1 MTLFRSRLTRIFC
14 AAGAALCA
22 LLVAL
27 AVPAFAEPVQEFNVQ
42 LKDIKPD
49 GRYVVVF
56 TANAYDTTGE
66 QPPLVTD
73 NQFRVAAGIRIRPE
87 FRTKDY
93 QCDVNA
99 VREALVTP
107 DGNLTYTQRLRDLAG
122 TLKRTKSKLRPAIV
136 PRVETCARA
145 QIGSGKV
152 AADVRPIFKELV
164 PANFFVYLA
173 KPKNKGAE
181 VAFSV
186 LVVLDENGWLYKQ
199 SPTLRTFRLA
209 LTFPAYWEPSA
220 DGRFGYRFV
229 LPGGGAGGVRASV
242 SELEVTLPGI
252 TQTKCEKKKKGK
264 CISSK
269 KLFWITQPTCPASG
283 QLRFESDYVYETG
296 FKTTKG
302 LDLPCPRFQL

>member
-1 MTLFRSRLTRIFC
+1 MTPLRTRLTRTFC
-14 AAGAALCA
+14 ATGAVLCA

-73 NQFRVAAGIRIRPE
+73 NQFRVAGGIRVRPE

-122 TLKRTKSKLRPAIV
+122 TLKRTRSKLRPAIV
-136 PRVETCARA
+136 PRLETCIRA
-145 QIGSGKV
+145 NIGSGKV

-181 VAFSV
+181 IAFSV

-209 LTFPAYWEPSA
+209 LTFPGYWEPSA

-242 SELEVTLPGI
+242 SELEVTIPGI
-252 TQTKCEKKKKGK
+252 TQTKCVKKKKGK
-264 CISSK
+264 CLSSK
-269 KLFWITQPTCPASG
+269 KLFWITQPTCPTSG
-283 QLRFESDYVYETG
+283 QVRFESDYVYETG
-296 FKTTKG
+296 FKITKG

>member
-1 MTLFRSRLTRIFC
+1 MKRFC
-14 AAGAALCA
+14 ATAALPCVA
-22 LLVAL
+22 AL
-27 AVPAFAEPVQEFNVQ
+27 ALSAGPALADPVQEFNVQ
-42 LKDIKPD
+42 LKDIRPD

-66 QPPLVTD
+66 PPPLVTD
-73 NQFRVAAGIRIRPE
+73 NQFRVAGGIRIRPE

-93 QCDVNA
+93 QCDVDA

-107 DGNLTYTQRLRDLAG
+107 DGNRNYTQRLRDLAG
-122 TLKRTKSKLRPAIV
+122 TLKRTRSKLRPAIV
-136 PRVETCARA
+136 PKVETCARA
-145 QIGSGKV
+145 QIGAGHV
-152 AADVRPIFKELV
+152 MADVRPIFKELV

-173 KPKNKGAE
+173 KAKNKGAE

-199 SPTLRTFRLA
+199 SATLRTFRLA

-242 SELEVTLPGI
+242 AELTVTLPGL
-252 TQTKCEKKKKGK
+252 TQKKCVKKRKGK
-264 CISSK
+264 CTSSK

-283 QLRFESDYVYETG
+283 QVRFESDYVYETG
-296 FKTTKG
+296 FKTTKAIE
-302 LDLPCPRFQL
+302 LPCPRFQI